1 MMWKILTQLLSV
13 YHHTFLWIILPLVS
27 IWVPIYVLFTQFWWV
42 MCLYFVWFIYDF
54 DTPRLGSRNWVWYR
68 GSRIWRYFADYFPIK
83 VVKTTELSSDQ
94 NFIMGC
100 HPHGILSIGAFIHLC
115 TNATNFHILFPG
127 LKTTIVTLNG
137 QFWFP
142 FRREI
147 GIGLGAIE
155 CSRHS
160 LAYLLRHPQKGR
172 IIGIVIGGAEEALD
186 AHPGKHTLNIMN
198 RHGFCRIA
206 LMTGTSLVPSYSF
219 GENDLY
225 YQYPNPRGSRIR
237 TIQSYIKNRFGFCPP
252 LFMGRGFF
260 SERFGIMPR
269 NRPIVTVVGTP
280 IKVKCFKSPTRLQVQ
295 ALHALY
301 CTSLIELFERHKGNY
316 GIPKHVHLELK

>member
-1 MMWKILTQLLSV
+1 M
-13 YHHTFLWIILPLVS
+13 
-27 IWVPIYVLFTQFWWV
+27 
-42 MCLYFVWFIYDF
+42 
-54 DTPRLGSRNWVWYR
+54 
-68 GSRIWRYFADYFPIK
+68 
-83 VVKTTELSSDQ
+83 VKTTELSSDQ
-94 NFIMGC
+94 NFIMGFFCHFNNSIYEIKLSFSC

-147 GIGLGAIE
+147 GIGLGWSFGKLNHTYRFELLFLGAIE

-206 LMTGTSLVPSYSF
+206 LMTGLDSW
-219 GENDLY
+219 
-225 YQYPNPRGSRIR
+225 
-237 TIQSYIKNRFGFCPP
+237 IKQ
-252 LFMGRGFF
+252 
-260 SERFGIMPR
+260 
-269 NRPIVTVVGTP
+269 
-280 IKVKCFKSPTRLQVQ
+280 CFTNL
-295 ALHALY
+295 
-301 CTSLIELFERHKGNY
+301 
-316 GIPKHVHLELK
+316 